1 MAQAE
6 SLVNALKNVLKARG
20 ITYAQLSKGLSLSEA
35 SIKRVFA
42 ERSFTLERLDQ
53 ICTFLG
59 MQISDL
65 ARMISSEEP
74 VPTRLTVEQEKK
86 LVADPLLLLVA
97 VHALHQ
103 WSLEEMVQTFAIS
116 EHECIVQLARLDK
129 LGILDLMPNNR
140 IRVRVSPDFTWL
152 PGGPIQQYFRDQLR
166 NDFFNS
172 HFDRPGEKMIMV
184 SGTLSDDSNAA
195 IQRAMNRLS
204 AEFLAAHH
212 QDLALPLVQ
221 RNGSAMILALRPW
234 MPEQFKKLRKNPNA
248 GPNAD
253 PAPAA
258 TAGIQPPK

>member
-20 ITYAQLSKGLSLSEA
+20 ITYAQLAKSLGLSEA

-53 ICTFLG
+53 ICTLLG

-65 ARMISSEEP
+65 ARMIAAEQP

-86 LVADPLLLLVA
+86 LVADPRLLLVA

-103 WSLEEMVQTFAIS
+103 WSLEEMVDTFALSRAEVIR
-116 EHECIVQLARLDK
+116 QLARLDK

-172 HFDRPGEKMIMV
+172 HFDQPGEKMIMV
-184 SGTLSDDSNAA
+184 SGTLSEQSNAA

-204 AEFLAAHH
+204 AEFLAAHQ
-212 QDLALPLVQ
+212 QDLALPLT
-221 RNGSAMILALRPW
+221 RRTGSAMIVALRPW
-234 MPEQFKKLRKNPNA
+234 SPRQFVELRRPDK
-248 GPNAD
+248 D
-253 PAPAA
+253 
-258 TAGIQPPK
+258 

>member
-20 ITYAQLSKGLSLSEA
+20 ITYAQLSRGLGLSEA

-42 ERSFTLERLDQ
+42 GRSFTLERLDQ

-59 MQISDL
+59 IQISDL
-65 ARMISSEEP
+65 ARMIASEEP
-74 VPTRLTVEQEKK
+74 VPTRLSAEQEKK
-86 LVADPLLLLVA
+86 LVADPRLLLVA

-103 WSLEEMVQTFAIS
+103 WSLEEMVDTFAFS
-116 EHECIVQLARLDK
+116 MPECIRLLAQLDK

-140 IRVRVSPDFTWL
+140 IRVKVSPDFTWL

-172 HFDRPGEKMIMV
+172 HFDRAGEKMIMV
-184 SGTLSDDSNAA
+184 SGTLSDESNAA

-212 QDLALPLVQ
+212 QDLNLPLSR
-221 RNGSAMILALRPW
+221 RNGSALIVALRPW
-234 MPEQFKKLRKNPNA
+234 MPERFKRLRRDPTTNPNA
-248 GPNAD
+248 G
-253 PAPAA
+253 
-258 TAGIQPPK
+258 